1 MPVSDDRAATPP
13 DGKIAVDLRQ
23 VVYALSDALDLV
35 GIDDVGHGKRVGIMA
50 RACGRLLTVP
60 PAEPTTLFDLGML
73 HDIGVSS
80 TATHNHLLL
89 EFDWEGSQQHCDIGY
104 RLLRDFPPLARLAE
118 PVRYHHTHW
127 EELAAMPDLSPVVA
141 EQANLIY
148 LVDRVDTLA
157 APHYGSGEL
166 LMHTAGIRDKI
177 AARAGRYF
185 EPDLVEAFLTASAT
199 EAFWLELEPRG
210 IQSVMQEMLIQ
221 AVPYPATIAELKQL
235 AAMFSQIV
243 DAKSTFTAEHSTGVS
258 RLARFFAEGLGV
270 SPAQCDKLEI
280 AGLLHDLGK
289 LRVPDEVL
297 DKPGRL
303 DDRERKLMNAHSY
316 ETFQILRQIK
326 GFEEITQW
334 ASCHHEEYDASGYP
348 FHLKGQ
354 ELPLEARILRV
365 ADIFQAMAQ
374 DRPYRAGLPPDEI
387 LAFMRRLI
395 SEGRIEAE
403 ILRVAEQDMAGAMAA
418 ARATAT

>member
-13 DGKIAVDLRQ
+13 DGKIAV
-23 VVYALSDALDLV
+23 
-35 GIDDVGHGKRVGIMA
+35 A

-243 DAKSTFTAEHSTGVS
+243 DA
-258 RLARFFAEGLGV
+258 
-270 SPAQCDKLEI
+270 P
-280 AGLLHDLGK
+280 
-289 LRVPDEVL
+289 
-297 DKPGRL
+297 
-303 DDRERKLMNAHSY
+303 
-316 ETFQILRQIK
+316 
-326 GFEEITQW
+326 
-334 ASCHHEEYDASGYP
+334 
-348 FHLKGQ
+348 
-354 ELPLEARILRV
+354 
-365 ADIFQAMAQ
+365 
-374 DRPYRAGLPPDEI
+374 RAWG
-387 LAFMRRLI
+387 
-395 SEGRIEAE
+395 
-403 ILRVAEQDMAGAMAA
+403 
-418 ARATAT
+418 